1 MDILNRIKV
10 IDNVEIR
17 SLGGNKL
24 EVKGLLPTNSISE
37 ILYSKERKSFFRE
50 IIRPGAFTSALERGL
65 PKILINHNYDFEL
78 FSEFKQIKETSKG
91 LEFIA
96 IVTDDFN
103 LKEKQ
108 KEIRGLSFGF
118 VVESDLWSNNKVEN
132 IREIFSFK
140 KFTEISILYKLEAAY
155 SSTTV
160 VIVPEGAR
168 EQLSEVE
175 RMKLYLRR
183 KQLEGLKK
191 ELLELKI
198 D

>member
-1 MDILNRIKV
+1 MEILNRIKV

-17 SLGGNKL
+17 SLGGDKL
-24 EVKGLLPTNSISE
+24 EVKGLLPTNSLSE
-37 ILYSKERKSFFRE
+37 ILYSKQKKVLFKEVIKT
-50 IIRPGAFTSALERGL
+50 GAFSAALEKWT
-65 PKILINHNYDFEL
+65 PKILVNHSYEL
-78 FSEFKQIKETSKG
+78 LAEFTEIKETSKG

-96 IVTDDFN
+96 IITDDSN

-108 KEIRGLSFGF
+108 EEIKGLSFGF
-118 VVESDLWSNNKVEN
+118 VVESDLWSNHKGEN

-140 KFTEISILYKLEAAY
+140 EFIEISILVGMEPAY